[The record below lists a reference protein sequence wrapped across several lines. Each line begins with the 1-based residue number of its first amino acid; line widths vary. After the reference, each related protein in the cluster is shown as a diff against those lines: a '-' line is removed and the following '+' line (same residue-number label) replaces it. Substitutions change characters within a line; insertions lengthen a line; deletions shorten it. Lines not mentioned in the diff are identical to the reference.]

1 MRVVWAGWCDA
12 VIAWDGNQGSGEE
25 SKNRLGGVEEPRLWD
40 IEYFGTGLLD
50 TQKEWLIGHGDLKRA
65 VATIGPCDRDCD
77 GGEGVVLFGS
87 TMHHGV
93 RGYVVKRA
101 KGADQK
107 VVLFGTDVETQD
119 LGVPDVQTYFL
130 SETRAIVTD
139 VKIDSEGCVLLHV
152 KKRSATG
159 ESVLR
164 FADFGL
170 FRRYL
175 EAGGGMHDG
184 GAEVTLL
191 PFTSQDPPRCVGNAT
206 TMTAVDD
213 EGHVWTSTRDPRYSR
228 CLGRSYDG
236 DVEMALLPYLEECY
250 VTKVASGG
258 YMSAAVSSDGEL
270 FLWGQ
275 ACPGSKHE
283 LDVLKGDAE
292 TGPSATGISCSG
304 DQDEFV
310 KCLDVRIDGHEA
322 TVYDVAIGH
331 GHVLVAAEVVEAGRE
346 TQRVVFAAGDNS
358 RNQLGLGADVDF
370 KERFEEITCLR
381 GKRIAQLAAA
391 GWSTYVVSLDE

>member
-25 SKNRLGGVEEPRLWD
+25 SQNRLGGVEEPRLWD
-40 IEYFGTGLLD
+40 IEYFGTGLLA

-65 VATIGPCDRDCD
+65 VATTGYHDREC
-77 GGEGVVLFGS
+77 GEGVVLFGS

-152 KKRSATG
+152 KNLSAAG

-184 GAEVTLL
+184 GAEVTVL
-191 PFTSQDPPRCVGNAT
+191 PFASQDPPRCVGNAT

-236 DVEMALLPYLEECY
+236 NVEMALLPYLEECY

-258 YMSAAVSSDGEL
+258 YMTAAVSSDGEL